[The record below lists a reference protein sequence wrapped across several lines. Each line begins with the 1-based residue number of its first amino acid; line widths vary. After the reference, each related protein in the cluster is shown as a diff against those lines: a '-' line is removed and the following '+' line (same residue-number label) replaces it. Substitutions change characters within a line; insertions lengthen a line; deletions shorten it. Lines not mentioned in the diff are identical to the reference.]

1 MLNVECQINSSFQFK
16 FIIMKF
22 LDTKYKRKSAVIT
35 ALLMVLVILLL
46 FVFGLDYKDPPDEYG
61 VEVNFG
67 YTDKGMGDNTT
78 STEQVKTEPEQQQQE
93 EQKEQQ
99 EETPEEVKP
108 QETTS
113 EEEVL
118 TQDNEEAPEVNNKPV
133 KETNP
138 TTETTKEPVKEVKK
152 PVVEKPKPKKPDQ
165 STTDALNNVLN
176 GASNNGTSNNGDGDS
191 NQQGNQGHIDGNP
204 YANAYYGGGSGN
216 GSGYGLNGRKKL
228 GVKKFPQDCNEEGKV
243 VVKIFVNRSGKVIRT
258 QIQQS
263 DDPCLN
269 AAAKKTAMSYKFDS
283 APNAPATQTGFVVVN
298 FSLGE

>member
-1 MLNVECQINSSFQFK
+1 
-16 FIIMKF
+16 MKF
-22 LDTKYKRKSAVIT
+22 LNTKYKRKSAVIT

-78 STEQVKTEPEQQQQE
+78 STEQVKTAPEQQQQQE
-93 EQKEQQ
+93 Q
-99 EETPEEVKP
+99 EEVKQPEQPVEEVKP
-108 QETTS
+108 QETTP
-113 EEEVL
+113 EEEVI
-118 TQDNEEAPEVNNKPV
+118 TQDTEDAPEVNNEPV
-133 KETNP
+133 KETTQP
-138 TTETTKEPVKEVKK
+138 TEPVKEPVKEVKE
-152 PVVEKPKPKKPDQ
+152 PVKATPAPPKPDK

-176 GASNNGTSNNGDGDS
+176 GQANNGTSNNGDGDS
-191 NQQGNQGHIDGNP
+191 NQAGNQGHIDGNP

-228 GVKKFPQDCNEEGKV
+228 GVNKFPQDCNEEGKV
-243 VVKIFVNRSGKVIRT
+243 VVKIFVNRSGKVIKT
-258 QIQQS
+258 EIQQS

-269 AAAKKTAMSYKFDS
+269 TAAKKTAMSYKFDA
-283 APNAPATQTGFVVVN
+283 APNAPSTQTGFVIVN